1 MTATGER
8 TEPVTREA
16 LEAKLRELHGG
27 VQETADSVKGVAV
40 VAGAVVVVG
49 VVLAAF
55 WWGKRRGRKQ
65 TTVVEIRRV

>member
-8 TEPVTREA
+8 TEPVTRDA

-27 VQETADSVKGVAV
+27 VRETADSVKGVAV

-49 VVLAAF
+49 VVVAAF
-55 WWGKRRGRKQ
+55 WLGKRRGRKQ